1 MAVTDPDNELA
12 LNTTSRD
19 ASEDGHEDSSDND
32 AASNLYPALA
42 VIPQPLALPV
52 PVSSSHSCQRSEV
65 DNSKDSEQT
74 ADMAQVPPQQ
84 HRLNILDLP
93 MDILKEITKEVS
105 YRCDECG
112 RRRIRLTSSDHPY
125 K

>member
-1 MAVTDPDNELA
+1 MAGTDPDNDLA
-12 LNTTSRD
+12 LSTTSRD
-19 ASEDGHEDSSDND
+19 ASEDGHEDSSDSD
-32 AASNLYPALA
+32 AASNLYPTLA
-42 VIPQPLALPV
+42 VIPPQPLALPV

-65 DNSKDSEQT
+65 DNSSEQT

-105 YRCDECG
+105 Y
-112 RRRIRLTSSDHPY
+112 
-125 K
+125 